1 MSVSIRQLIRN
12 DPASSLLAPGTDRA
26 WSRIVNSRQRHACG
40 MSKFARQFG
49 FRRIIDQAERRMH
62 YDEWLCVQLFDEGDE
77 RPHLGLGGRL
87 VPVDNATSCGPVD
100 PHR

>member
-1 MSVSIRQLIRN
+1 
-12 DPASSLLAPGTDRA
+12 
-26 WSRIVNSRQRHACG
+26 

-87 VPVDNATSCGPVD
+87 IP
-100 PHR
+100 RR